1 MAMSRIQTHK
11 YKVDL
16 LLLKVIVLKTH
27 TLKPNPDKNYPETYQ
42 HSWNKLRVFEANG
55 KEFDSIKEK

>member
-27 TLKPNPDKNYPETYQ
+27 TLKPNPDN
-42 HSWNKLRVFEANG
+42 N
-55 KEFDSIKEK
+55 